1 MQRAPLWAK
10 SECLSA
16 EHNNL
21 IEVLHCPEL
30 LVPSGETKGRV
41 VQRHRPV
48 MMTLWAKV
56 EGFLVKDNGL
66 IEARDCPESIAPR
79 GEMNSKVDQIYLPIG
94 VPFRVK
100 VQSFSAEDNGLPCCR
115 DALQG
120 KPMRHFAW
128 GGQVAEALV
137 LHDQIRSLG
146 RRDWFGPLSRTW
158 RREIQR
164 VSATLQLV
172 DTSFHCY
179 ARRENE
185 TNTFRV
191 HDGSPNLMQHGDVVK
206 RWYVV

>member
-66 IEARDCPESIAPR
+66 IEVRDCPESIVPR
-79 GEMNSKVDQIYLPIG
+79 GEMNSKWIKYIY
-94 VPFRVK
+94 
-100 VQSFSAEDNGLPCCR
+100 
-115 DALQG
+115 
-120 KPMRHFAW
+120 
-128 GGQVAEALV
+128 
-137 LHDQIRSLG
+137 RSG
-146 RRDWFGPLSRTW
+146 CPSG
-158 RREIQR
+158 
-164 VSATLQLV
+164 
-172 DTSFHCY
+172 
-179 ARRENE
+179 
-185 TNTFRV
+185 
-191 HDGSPNLMQHGDVVK
+191 
-206 RWYVV
+206 